1 MSDFTPLAYEDIDD
15 ARKPTLT
22 EALVPVLVVVVSLG
36 VGSGYLGLAP
46 HAPLLWS
53 ITFTGLFARYHLG
66 YDWERV
72 SDAALAGLRMGLQA
86 ILILFVIYGL
96 IATWTSAG
104 TIPGL
109 MYYGLGALTPAVFLP
124 VTAIL
129 AAVVAFAIGSSWTTV
144 GTLGVAFVGIG
155 SGLGIPLPMTAG
167 AIVSGAY
174 AGDKQSPLS
183 DTTNLAAA
191 VTNADLYDHI
201 NGMRLGTA
209 IAFGLSVLAYAVL
222 GVLIVDGGAANVT
235 AISGPLAGSYALG
248 PLVFLPLVVTF
259 GLAFRGYP
267 ALPSLV
273 AGVFAGA
280 LTTIAVQGASFTA
293 AWDIFLNGTTPETG
307 SELVNNL
314 LTTGGIAGSAWT
326 IAVVVAALSLGGLLE
341 RTGVLPTLTH
351 HLTRAIWSPESLVA
365 GTGVAAI
372 ATNAF
377 SAQQYMSIVVPSVSL
392 RTLYDEY
399 DLNERDLSRAVEA
412 AGTPTGPFF
421 PWHAG
426 AVFMTGALYTS
437 QPGAISWWW
446 APYYF
451 FGILS
456 PLVLFGLVLAG
467 RGYDRAG
474 SAAQPA
480 APAANAAATDDD

>member
-1 MSDFTPLAYEDIDD
+1 MSEFTPLAYEDIDE
-15 ARKPTLT
+15 AHRPSLR
-22 EALVPVLVVVVSLG
+22 EALVPVLAVVVSLG

-53 ITFTGLFARYHLG
+53 IAFTGLFARYRLG
-66 YDWERV
+66 YDWDSV
-72 SDAALAGLRMGLQA
+72 YDAAAAGLRMGLQA

-96 IATWTSAG
+96 IATWISAG

-109 MYYGLGALTPAVFLP
+109 MYYGLGALTPVVFLP
-124 VTAIL
+124 VTAVL
-129 AAVVAFAIGSSWTTV
+129 AAIVAFAIGSSWTTV

-155 SGLGIPLPMTAG
+155 NGLGVPLAMTAG

-191 VTNADLYDHI
+191 VTNTDLYDHI
-201 NGMRLGTA
+201 HGMRVGTA

-222 GVLIVDGGAANVT
+222 GVYFVEGGATDVA
-235 AISGPLAGSYALG
+235 AISGPLADSYALG

-259 GLAFRGYP
+259 GLAVRGYP
-267 ALPSLV
+267 ALPSLI
-273 AGVFAGA
+273 AGIFAGA
-280 LTTIAVQGASFTA
+280 LTTVAAQGVGFTA
-293 AWDIFLNGTTPETG
+293 AWNIFLNGTSPATG
-307 SELVNNL
+307 SDLVNDL
-314 LTTGGIAGSAWT
+314 LASGGIAGSAWT
-326 IAVVVAALSLGGLLE
+326 ISVVVAALALGGLLE

-351 HLTRAIWSPESLVA
+351 HLTQAVWSPGSLVA

-372 ATNAF
+372 TTNAF
-377 SAQQYMSIVVPSVSL
+377 SAQQYMSIVIPGVSL
-392 RTLYDEY
+392 RNLYDEY
-399 DLNERDLSRAVEA
+399 GLNERDLSRAVEA

-426 AVFMTGALYTS
+426 AVFMTGVLYSS
-437 QPGAISWWW
+437 QSAAISWWW

-456 PLVLFGLVLAG
+456 PLVLFAMAFSGHG
-467 RGYDRAG
+467 FD
-474 SAAQPA
+474 QTPA
-480 APAANAAATDDD
+480 DVDTDEIGESGVVADD

>member
-1 MSDFTPLAYEDIDD
+1 MSEFTPLTYEDIDD
-15 ARKPTLT
+15 AHRPSLR
-22 EALVPVLVVVVSLG
+22 EALVPVAAVVLFLA

-53 ITFTGLFARYHLG
+53 IAFAGLFARYRLG
-66 YDWERV
+66 YDWDDV
-72 SDAALAGLRMGLQA
+72 YDATASGLHMGLQA

-109 MYYGLGALTPAVFLP
+109 MYYGLGALSPAVFLP
-124 VTAIL
+124 ATAIL
-129 AAVVAFAIGSSWTTV
+129 SGVVAFAIGSSWTTV

-155 SGLGIPLPMTAG
+155 NGLGIPLAMTAG

-191 VTNADLYDHI
+191 VTNTDLYDHI
-201 NGMRLGTA
+201 NAMRTGTA
-209 IAFGLSVLAYAVL
+209 VAFGLSVIAYAIL
-222 GVLIVDGGAANVT
+222 GVLAIDGGGANVA
-235 AISGPLAGSYALG
+235 AISGPLADTYALG

-259 GLAFRGYP
+259 GLALRSYP

-280 LTTIAVQGASFTA
+280 FTTVIAQGASFTT
-293 AWDIFLNGTTPETG
+293 AWNVFLNGTSPETG
-307 SELVNNL
+307 SELVNGL
-314 LTTGGIAGSAWT
+314 LATGGVSGSAWT

-341 RTGVLPTLTH
+341 RTGVLPTLAH
-351 HLTRAIWSPESLVA
+351 HLTQAVWSRGSLVA

-372 ATNAF
+372 VTNAF
-377 SAQQYMSIVVPSVSL
+377 SAQQYMSIVVPGVSL
-392 RTLYDEY
+392 RALYDEY
-399 DLNERDLSRAVEA
+399 GLDTSDLSRAVEA

-426 AVFMTGALYTS
+426 AVFMTGVLYSGS
-437 QPGAISWWW
+437 QAAISWWW
-446 APYYF
+446 APFYF

-456 PLVLFGLVLAG
+456 PLVLFAMALTG
-467 RGYDRAG
+467 RGYSEPSSDSR
-474 SAAQPA
+474 A
-480 APAANAAATDDD
+480 APVADD

>member
-1 MSDFTPLAYEDIDD
+1 MSEFTPLTYDDIDD
-15 ARKPTLT
+15 AHRPSLR
-22 EALVPVLVVVVSLG
+22 EALAPVLAVVVFLG

-46 HAPLLWS
+46 HGPLLWS
-53 ITFTGLFARYHLG
+53 IAFAGLFARYRLG
-66 YDWERV
+66 YDWDSV
-72 SDAALAGLRMGLQA
+72 YDAAASGLRMGLQA

-109 MYYGLGALTPAVFLP
+109 MYYGLGALTPATFLP
-124 VTAIL
+124 VTAVLSAI
-129 AAVVAFAIGSSWTTV
+129 VAFAIGSSWTTV

-155 SGLGIPLPMTAG
+155 NGLGVPLAMTAG

-209 IAFGLSVLAYAVL
+209 IAFGLSVVAYAVL
-222 GVLIVDGGAANVT
+222 GVLAVDGGATNV
-235 AISGPLAGSYALG
+235 AAVSGPLADTYALG

-259 GLAFRGYP
+259 GLAIRGYP
-267 ALPSLV
+267 ALPALL

-280 LTTIAVQGASFTA
+280 FTSVLAQGVSFTA
-293 AWDIFLNGTTPETG
+293 SWNAFLNGTSPATG
-307 SELVNNL
+307 SELVNGL
-314 LTTGGIAGSAWT
+314 LTTGGVSGSAWT
-326 IAVVVAALSLGGLLE
+326 IAVVVAALALGGLLE
-341 RTGVLPTLTH
+341 RTGVLPTLAH
-351 HLTRAIWSPESLVA
+351 HLTEAVWSPGSLVA
-365 GTGVAAI
+365 GTGLAAVT
-372 ATNAF
+372 TNAF
-377 SAQQYMSIVVPSVSL
+377 SAQQYMSIVVPGVSL
-392 RTLYDEY
+392 RNLYDEY
-399 DLNERDLSRAVEA
+399 GLDERDLSRAVEA

-426 AVFMTGALYTS
+426 AVFMTGVLYTS
-437 QPGAISWWW
+437 QSAAISWWW

-456 PLVLFGLVLAG
+456 PLVLFAMALSGH
-467 RGYDRAG
+467 GYNQDRQ
-474 SAAQPA
+474 SADSAVVA
-480 APAANAAATDDD
+480 DD

>member
-1 MSDFTPLAYEDIDD
+1 MSEFTPLAYEDIDE
-15 ARKPTLT
+15 AHRPSLR
-22 EALVPVLVVVVSLG
+22 EALLPVLAVVVSLG

-53 ITFTGLFARYHLG
+53 IAFTGLFARYRLG
-66 YDWERV
+66 YDWDSV
-72 SDAALAGLRMGLQA
+72 YDAAAAGLRMGLQA

-109 MYYGLGALTPAVFLP
+109 MYYGLGALTPVVFLP
-124 VTAIL
+124 VTAVL

-155 SGLGIPLPMTAG
+155 NGLGVPLAMTAG

-191 VTNADLYDHI
+191 VTNTDLYDHI
-201 NGMRLGTA
+201 NGMRVGTA
-209 IAFGLSVLAYAVL
+209 IAFGLSVLAYAAL
-222 GVLIVDGGAANVT
+222 GVYAVEGGAPDVA
-235 AISGPLAGSYALG
+235 AISGPLADTYALG

-259 GLAFRGYP
+259 GLAIRGYP

-280 LTTIAVQGASFTA
+280 LTTVAAQGVAFTA
-293 AWDIFLNGTTPETG
+293 AWDVFLNGTSPETG
-307 SELVNNL
+307 SELVNGL
-314 LTTGGIAGSAWT
+314 LSTGGIAGSAWT
-326 IAVVVAALSLGGLLE
+326 IAVVVAALALGGLLE
-341 RTGVLPTLTH
+341 RTGILPTLTH
-351 HLTRAIWSPESLVA
+351 HLTQAIWSPGSLVA

-372 ATNAF
+372 TTNAF
-377 SAQQYMSIVVPSVSL
+377 SAQQYMSIVVPGVSL
-392 RTLYDEY
+392 RNLYDEY
-399 DLNERDLSRAVEA
+399 GLNERDLSRAVEA

-426 AVFMTGALYTS
+426 AVFMTGVLYS
-437 QPGAISWWW
+437 AEGAISWWW

-456 PLVLFGLVLAG
+456 PLVLFAMAFF
-467 RGYDRAG
+467 GYGYTQDRSEADQ
-474 SAAQPA
+474 AVVA
-480 APAANAAATDDD
+480 DD